1 VLGTPGQLGGD
12 IVDAGT
18 RIGHEMVGRTQWEC
32 DITDAASVEGVI
44 DDVRPDAVING
55 AAWTQVDAAETRE
68 AEAEAVNGT
77 GAGIVAAACGARGL
91 RCCHVSTDYVFDGT
105 ATTPI
110 PETAVPAPKSA
121 YGRTKWHGEVAVR
134 ELCPDHLIVRTSWLY
149 GRQGPNFVLTMLRL
163 AAERPELRVVADQQ
177 GAPTW
182 TGHLAPAML
191 RLLEIGPSGTYHLTN
206 SGVTTWYGLAVAAIR
221 ARGLATDVVPITT
234 AEYPTPTERPAYSVL
249 DNRAW
254 RELGEPPL
262 PDWELGLRG
271 YLASLDAAEQR

>member
-12 IVDAGT
+12 IVDEGL
-18 RIGHEMVGRTQWEC
+18 RLGHEMVGRTQWEC
-32 DITDAASVEGVI
+32 DITDAASVARVI
-44 DDVRPDAVING
+44 DEVGPDAVING
-55 AAWTQVDAAETRE
+55 AAWTQVDAAEERE

-105 ATTPI
+105 ATAPI
-110 PETAVPAPKSA
+110 PETAVAAPRSA

-134 ELCPDHLIVRTSWLY
+134 EHCPDHVIVRTSWLY

-163 AAERPELRVVADQQ
+163 AADRPQLRVVADQQ

-191 RLLEIGPSGTYHLTN
+191 RLLEIGPPGTYHLTN
-206 SGVTTWYGLAVAAIR
+206 SGVTTWHGLAVAAIR
-221 ARGLATDVVPITT
+221 ARGLDTEVVPITT

-254 RELGEPPL
+254 RDLGEPPL
-262 PDWELGLRG
+262 PEWEVGLHA
-271 YLASLDAAEQR
+271 YLARLDAAEQR